1 MFGTISCDVVAVLR
15 DRNERSHHSK
25 DFITQLGMSSEPLI

>member
-15 DRNERSHHSK
+15 DRNERSHSK
-25 DFITQLGMSSEPLI
+25 DFITQLGMSSEPPI